1 VTGFIVRH
9 GKPTPE
15 ELGVV
20 VAVLSAAIASRVDP
34 AASTHA
40 PLRFWSA
47 STQLARPPLTRPG
60 RGAWSM
66 AGRLR

>member
-1 VTGFIVRH
+1 MTGFIVRH
-9 GKPTPE
+9 GQPTPE

-20 VAVLSAAIASRVDP
+20 VAVLSAAVAAQLDP
-34 AASTHA
+34 AATSHA

-47 STQLARPPLTRPG
+47 STQMARPPLVRPG
-60 RGAWSM
+60 RGAWTM